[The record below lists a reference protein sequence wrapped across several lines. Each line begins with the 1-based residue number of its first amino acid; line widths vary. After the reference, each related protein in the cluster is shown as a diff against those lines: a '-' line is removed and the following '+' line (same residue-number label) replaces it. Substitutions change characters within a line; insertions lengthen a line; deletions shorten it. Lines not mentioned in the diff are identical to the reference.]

1 MTRTVWQS
9 TVTYL
14 GTDAAMMFD
23 AGVYILFGEPV
34 PATVAEVSLVH
45 NGSAD
50 PFTPLLVGDVFRLS
64 DSAVTI
70 TEVGRLANTNFEE
83 LGHIVLYLNVP
94 DAELLP
100 GAVKATGS
108 LTPPAIGDPI
118 VITRSA

>member
-14 GTDAAMMFD
+14 GTDAAMMFE

-34 PATVAEVSLVH
+34 PAALAEVSLVH
-45 NGSAD
+45 NGPSE
-50 PFTPLLVGDVFRLS
+50 PFTPLQVGDVFGVG
-64 DSAVTI
+64 DGAVTI
-70 TEVGRLANTNFEE
+70 TEVGALANTNFEQ

-94 DAELLP
+94 DADLLP

-108 LTPPAIGDPI
+108 LTPPTVGDPI
-118 VITRSA
+118 AITRTA